1 MFNAVENTREIT
13 LSMICRKTK
22 STGVE
27 IVYCQRLPC
36 FGRHVGVLERD
47 TNMATPYISF

>member
-1 MFNAVENTREIT
+1 
-13 LSMICRKTK
+13 MICSKTK

-27 IVYCQRLPC
+27 IVYCQRLAC

-47 TNMATPYISF
+47 TNMTAAYIIL